1 MRWRKVSKSL
11 LKNKNWAS
19 FWINSLNNEM
29 ACCLFCISKLRTT
42 NLYWKQDADHLFL
55 PLKVFFK
62 KKTKRNTG
70 LVSLPHFLHDFWKK
84 ICLMLCFINWPRFI
98 VWLPLR
104 LEILRKMCIIITC
117 FSVYDVI
124 NFEINLRILAE
135 PFSYMTKNARA
146 KI

>member
-29 ACCLFCISKLRTT
+29 ACCFFCISKLRTT

-55 PLKVFFK
+55 PLKVFLK
-62 KKTKRNTG
+62 KRQKEIRDLSSCLIFYTI
-70 LVSLPHFLHDFWKK
+70 FEKK
-84 ICLMLCFINWPRFI
+84 YVLCFINWPRFI
-98 VWLPLR
+98 FWLPLR
-104 LEILRKMCIIITC
+104 LEICIIITC

-135 PFSYMTKNARA
+135 PFSYLTKNART